1 MKKLSDNGQ
10 FKKAIDLYEDQVKK
24 DKNQNTSLAVNQALK
39 SCIDLDD
46 IKRGKYIHENLS
58 STRKKNPFIQAN
70 LIRLYMKCG
79 DYEKSKQI
87 FIDSNN
93 KTTNMLNNILK
104 GLADN
109 SRHEEALN
117 LFKEIDIKTDEY
129 TFKFGQLILDRMPKE
144 FHKNIVVITA
154 ALQMFIKCG
163 DISKA
168 EELFNAIEN
177 KNLFTFSTMMNGF
190 ILNKQEQRA
199 IDLFF
204 QIKKPS
210 KAILRIFFNACAQ
223 LQTENALTVGKN
235 VFDQLAIDS
244 NESKDVLNMALN
256 IFIKC
261 GDLKSA
267 ECLFNRIDRTIICYG
282 SMMKLYNIKDQPEKT
297 LELFQRMKQ
306 ETLIPDE
313 ICYVLLIDAL
323 SKIGD
328 LSLGQSF
335 LCGMPKH
342 FLSNS
347 WIQVALIDIWG
358 KVGSPDKSKEIFD
371 MIEHP
376 DRVAFGAMINAYGLN
391 GMGLEAIESFNRI
404 PSNMLDNV
412 IYICALN
419 ACSHSALI
427 GQAWEIFEKIPL
439 NQRTEQIY
447 TTMVDTISR
456 VSLFDQAL
464 ELIDEYE
471 QSHNPSIPMYM
482 SILSSARNA
491 KNVSLSEKVFHCI
504 ESNFPNNESYL
515 TSARILLANAYS
527 LSGNKLT
534 SSNVRVKV
542 NQSSEKKVA
551 GCSWTVVNGKRF
563 RAHEKSNPYSSQ
575 IFKESTRLIDRLI
588 KHGYKPDESWITRE
602 LNDCETVESVLCGH
616 SERLAIVFNLLQRPI
631 PTRIQIVQNLRICG
645 DCRKWKNYL
654 I

>member
-129 TFKFGQLILDRMPKE
+129 TF
-144 FHKNIVVITA
+144 
-154 ALQMFIKCG
+154 
-163 DISKA
+163 S
-168 EELFNAIEN
+168 
-177 KNLFTFSTMMNGF
+177 F